1 LGQWTCTKIH
11 FAPDLFQKAKRKNI
25 TVSKA
30 MVQNKWISHVS
41 PIQSMDELHAFISLW
56 EGVTTVNR
64 VEDMDDEIK

>member
-1 LGQWTCTKIH
+1 
-11 FAPDLFQKAKRKNI
+11 
-25 TVSKA
+25 